1 MKLTE
6 RLKLHTLNRYL
17 GIVID
22 NLISLFKIF
31 IVCFIIVQLFVNFL
45 FRPYVVDGDS
55 MHPTIRNGTF
65 LIVNSYAS
73 YTQDI
78 KRGDIVVAYE
88 GVYEHAN
95 IIKRVIGMPGDHIF
109 CKNDRI
115 YINGNELDEPYLDTE
130 WAKTIR
136 DTGTFFNENFS
147 EIVLADD
154 EYFLLG
160 DNRINSIDSIEYGPF
175 KRKSIKAIGA
185 YVVLPF
191 NKFGNQIR

>member
-6 RLKLHTLNRYL
+6 RLKLHTINSYL
-17 GIVID
+17 GVIID

-45 FRPYVVDGDS
+45 FRPFIVDGNS
-55 MHPTIRNGTF
+55 MHPTIHNGTF
-65 LIVNSYAS
+65 LIVNSYAA
-73 YTQDI
+73 YTQEI

-95 IIKRVIGMPGDHIF
+95 IIKRVVGMPGDRIF
-109 CKNDRI
+109 CKNDRL
-115 YINGNELDEPYLDTE
+115 YINGEEFKEPYLESE
-130 WAKTIR
+130 WANTIR
-136 DTGTFFNENFS
+136 ETGTFFNENFS
-147 EIVLADD
+147 EVVLGDD

-185 YVVLPF
+185 YVVLPL
-191 NKFGNQIR
+191 NKFGTQIK